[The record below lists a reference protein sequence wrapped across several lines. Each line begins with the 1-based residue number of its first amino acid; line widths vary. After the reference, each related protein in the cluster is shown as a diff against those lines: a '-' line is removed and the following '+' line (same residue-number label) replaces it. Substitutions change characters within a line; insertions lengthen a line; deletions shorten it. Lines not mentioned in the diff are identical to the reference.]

1 MLLAAVAER
10 VAVALLL
17 QGIGKKKSQKRLYV
31 GVTKYRDVN
40 HNIAA

>member
-1 MLLAAVAER
+1 MLAAVAGS

-17 QGIGKKKSQKRLYV
+17 QVIGKKKSQKRLYV

-40 HNIAA
+40 HNMTA